1 MTTVHV
7 DLGDRS
13 YPIYVEQGVL
23 GNLADYLHKHNL
35 TERLFIITD
44 DNVRQIYGDT
54 VLSSL
59 QNAGLQAELFSVP
72 AGENS
77 KSLELANYLFTKMLE
92 HRADRESII
101 IALGG
106 GVVGDLAG
114 FVAATFM
121 RGIRFVQVPTT
132 ILAQVDSSVGGKVG
146 INHPLGKNLI
156 GAFYQ
161 PQFVLIDPA
170 TLQTLPEREI
180 RAGCAEIIKYGYIY
194 DRSFYDVIAAHLDSL
209 FLLRDAELLEQAL
222 CRSCEIKAEV
232 VSQDEKESGLR
243 AILNFGHTVGHAI
256 EAVTSYSSFLHGESI
271 VHGMKAAL
279 YISFRAGSFSK
290 EQVDAYVEKLDHF
303 HAPTLPPELNY
314 DALLS
319 AMQKDKKR
327 SSKGQQWVLLKDIGE
342 YWLTRDVPDEWVKEA
357 IDYMMQ
363 KS

>member
-1 MTTVHV
+1 MTTVNV
-7 DLGDRS
+7 DLGERS
-13 YPIYVEQGVL
+13 YPIYVQAGSL
-23 GNLADYLHKHNL
+23 SMLPDYLKKHNL

-44 DNVRQIYGDT
+44 ENVRRIYGDD
-54 VLSSL
+54 VRASL
-59 QNAGLQAELFSVP
+59 QAAGFQAELFSVP

-77 KSLELANYLFTKMLE
+77 KSLEQANYLYTKMLE
-92 HRADRESII
+92 NHADRQSVI

-114 FVAATFM
+114 FIAATFM
-121 RGIRFVQVPTT
+121 RGIQFVQVPTT

-161 PQFVLIDPA
+161 PKFVLIDPS

-180 RAGCAEIIKYGYIY
+180 RAGSAEIIKYGYIY
-194 DRSFYDVIAAHLDSL
+194 DREFYDLVADNLDILFSL
-209 FLLRDAELLEQAL
+209 KDDQLLEHAL

-232 VSQDEKESGLR
+232 VSQDETESGVR

-256 EAVTSYSSFLHGESI
+256 EAVTSYSSFLHGEGV
-271 VHGMKAAL
+271 VHGIKAAL

-290 EQVDAYVEKLDHF
+290 EQVDGFVETLNQFK
-303 HAPTLPPELNY
+303 APQLPGELSY
-314 DALLS
+314 EGLLS

-327 SSKGQQWVLLKDIGE
+327 SSQGQQWVLLKDVGT
-342 YWLTRDVPDEWVKEA
+342 YWLTRDVKEEWVKDA
-357 IDYMMQ
+357 VDFMKKI
-363 KS
+363 